1 MPPLEK
7 HSKITSFLNPME
19 NIVLQKEVWS
29 AEPEE
34 EEDEDDVKE
43 IHIDQGIEYK
53 IVNLTKEAENHKKGI
68 NDSSVLHS
76 KTV

>member
-1 MPPLEK
+1 
-7 HSKITSFLNPME
+7 ME

-34 EEDEDDVKE
+34 DDEDDEDDVKE
-43 IHIDQGIEYK
+43 VHIDQGMEYK